1 MLDTVDRLISSVCP
15 EINFMLKNIHT
26 CGPMKFTQL
35 MQRCYKYG
43 DVLRTGTVLVNT
55 CT

>member
-15 EINFMLKNIHT
+15 EINFMLKNN
-26 CGPMKFTQL
+26 PMKFTQL